1 MATIQSSLQIYDRM
15 TGPLMS
21 INNAMNT
28 VISSF
33 ENMQTASHGA
43 VDTASLSY
51 AREQLASAEVEI
63 TNISRGISQSSQHQE
78 IFNQNI
84 SSGSNSMGEMKQ
96 NVKGV
101 VAAYLSIQG
110 LKNML
115 GASDE
120 LTQTTARLS
129 LMNDGA
135 QTTSELQNKIFESA
149 QRSRGVYQT
158 TADAVSK
165 LGMQAGKAFSSNDEI
180 IAFSEQLNK
189 TFKISGTS
197 AQGVDSVMLQLT
209 QSMAAGKLQGE
220 ELNAVLDNAQP
231 IVQNIATYMEEV
243 MNIDASNIKQLA
255 SEGVITAE
263 VIKSAMF
270 YASDETN
277 KKFASIPTT
286 WNDIWNNVSNTTGKA
301 FQPALNKLSEIANSE
316 EFNKFVIGVTNGI
329 GFVAN
334 GAVVILDIIAQ
345 VGSFLYDN
353 WSVLEPIIIGV
364 VTAFGIY
371 LAVLGIYNGVK
382 LAGNI
387 IEGISNF
394 MHMIH
399 MGNMYRNAAATLA
412 ATGAQATFNATLLAC
427 PLTWIIIAIIAVVV
441 AIYAIVA
448 AINKVTGSTYSAT
461 EIICGAIA
469 AAGAFI
475 INLVIGVLN
484 GIIQL
489 AWTILAEPLIGIVE
503 WILNIMGGGFDSFGD
518 GVKNLLGNIISW
530 FLSLGK
536 VVTKII
542 DAIFGTD
549 WTSGLSSLQDNVLS
563 WGKNENAITLS
574 REAPEIDYRMEYGDA
589 WNAGKEFGK
598 GIDRALEAFD
608 PSKMSNGSED
618 AADQIGNPGAYT
630 PTSGTDDALGKIN
643 DDTSA
648 IKDSVSVSEE
658 DLKYLREIA
667 EKDAVNRFTT
677 AEIKIDMTN
686 HNTINSDNDI
696 DGVISTLENKL
707 YQSMI
712 VAKEGV

>member
-15 TGPLMS
+15 TGPLMA
-21 INNAMNT
+21 INNAMNI
-28 VISSF
+28 VINSF
-33 ENMQTASHGA
+33 ESMQSASHGA
-43 VDTASLSY
+43 VDTASLSA

-63 TNISRGISQSSQHQE
+63 NQISRGITESSQHQE
-78 IFNQNI
+78 SFNNNI
-84 SSGSNSMGEMKQ
+84 ADGSNYMGEMKQ
-96 NVKGV
+96 KVMGV
-101 VAAYLSIQG
+101 AAAYLSIQG
-110 LKNML
+110 GKNTL
-115 GASDE
+115 NLSDE
-120 LTQTTARLS
+120 LTQTTARLNM
-129 LMNDGA
+129 MNDGL
-135 QTTSELQNKIFESA
+135 QTTDELQNMIFESA
-149 QRSRGVYQT
+149 QRSRTLYMA
-158 TADAVSK
+158 TADVVAK
-165 LGMQAGKAFSSNDEI
+165 LGQRAGDAFSSNKEI
-180 IAFSEQLNK
+180 IAFSENLNK
-189 TFKISGTS
+189 MFVIAGASQAEIGS
-197 AQGVDSVMLQLT
+197 ASLQLT
-209 QSMAAGKLQGE
+209 QALGSGVLRGEEFNAVFEAAPNVMQAVADYIGQPIGKLK
-220 ELNAVLDNAQP
+220 D
-231 IVQNIATYMEEV
+231 M
-243 MNIDASNIKQLA
+243 A
-255 SEGVITAE
+255 SEGQLTSEI
-263 VIKSAMF
+263 IINSLLSATDKVNEQFGSMPVTF
-270 YASDETN
+270 GQVAAN
-277 KKFASIPTT
+277 IQ
-286 WNDIWNNVSNTTGKA
+286 NVALNE
-301 FQPALNKLSEIANSE
+301 FQPIIVKLSEITQSKRFTELVTSVANSMVSLA
-316 EFNKFVIGVTNGI
+316 NVIGVIFDT
-329 GFVAN
+329 VS
-334 GAVVILDIIAQ
+334 Q
-345 VGSFLYDN
+345 VGAFLYDN
-353 WSVLEPIIIGV
+353 WSIIEPIIAGV
-364 VTAFGIY
+364 ATALAIYAGYLLVTNA
-371 LAVLGIYNGVK
+371 
-382 LAGNI
+382 
-387 IEGISNF
+387 IELISNGIKIAACLASF
-394 MHMIH
+394 AH
-399 MGNMYRNAAATLA
+399 AAATRGQASGTALA
-412 ATGAQATFNATLLAC
+412 TAAQYGFNTALLAC